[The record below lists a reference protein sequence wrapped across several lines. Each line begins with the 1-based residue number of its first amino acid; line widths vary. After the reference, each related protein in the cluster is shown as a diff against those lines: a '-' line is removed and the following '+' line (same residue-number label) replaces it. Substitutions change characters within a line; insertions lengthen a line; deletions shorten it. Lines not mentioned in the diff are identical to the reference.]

1 MFSKALGLL
10 AVAFLL
16 SVTPAQALT
25 FDISNTVG
33 HNLVFTTGG
42 TFVFSDEVPGS
53 NNDFQITLQD
63 GGTGLL
69 LGLLGDIDGTFSF
82 ADPNG
87 ASTVAV
93 ISPGNAVFTVSDGLG
108 QTFSAPV
115 NFVELT
121 EAGVLG
127 GISGSVVLG
136 SATYNGTNTDLK
148 TLASLPVGGIVISF
162 QKIRGGV
169 DLDQIFDTGFT
180 TSWSGSV
187 NPTPEPGSLLL
198 LGSGLVG
205 LVVAARRRKAN

>member
-1 MFSKALGLL
+1 
-10 AVAFLL
+10 
-16 SVTPAQALT
+16 
-25 FDISNTVG
+25 
-33 HNLVFTTGG
+33 
-42 TFVFSDEVPGS
+42 
-53 NNDFQITLQD
+53 
-63 GGTGLL
+63 
-69 LGLLGDIDGTFSF
+69 
-82 ADPNG
+82 
-87 ASTVAV
+87 
-93 ISPGNAVFTVSDGLG
+93 VFTVSDGLG

-205 LVVAARRRKAN
+205 LVVAARRSRVIALQVLENPRSWVR